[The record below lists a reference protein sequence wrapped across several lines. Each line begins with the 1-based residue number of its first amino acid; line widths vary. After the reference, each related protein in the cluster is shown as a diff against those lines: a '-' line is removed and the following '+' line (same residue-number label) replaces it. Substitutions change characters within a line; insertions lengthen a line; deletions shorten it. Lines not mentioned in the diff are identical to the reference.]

1 MPISS
6 GQYHPTRQLIS
17 SELCYKTR
25 YSQCANPHM
34 AWNDTAMTALAR
46 LPDYSGQL
54 VLPRNVHH
62 QRPVLARPP
71 VDLLGAPQELHA
83 REVHAH
89 RAPHLD
95 HVAADG
101 LDLLEVAAHLVVE
114 LGEPVGHPEL
124 EDAAA
129 AGELVHVEGL
139 HHALEGGRLGGRDG

>member
-1 MPISS
+1 
-6 GQYHPTRQLIS
+6 
-17 SELCYKTR
+17 
-25 YSQCANPHM
+25 M

-101 LDLLEVAAHLVVE
+101 LDLLEGAAQLVVE

-124 EDAAA
+124 EDTAAA
-129 AGELVHVEGL
+129 R
-139 HHALEGGRLGGRDG
+139 EGGREGGRQGRLAWEGGLVWAACMHAFCRRLKL